1 MAPTVLS
8 EGPAVPVKLCA
19 LYLTMSERSE
29 LRRDVSE
36 RSCCAVRRLLPA
48 AGPRRIDVRGDVK
61 LGLAAVALMAVC
73 CGGPVFLS
81 LLASG
86 AALGALGSVWSGGCL
101 LLPVSGALLI
111 AGRGSA

>member
-1 MAPTVLS
+1 M
-8 EGPAVPVKLCA
+8 
-19 LYLTMSERSE
+19 
-29 LRRDVSE
+29 RD
-36 RSCCAVRRLLPA
+36 
-48 AGPRRIDVRGDVK
+48 DVK

-86 AALGALGSVWSGGCL
+86 AALGALGSVWSGGRL

-111 AGRGSA
+111 AAVAWLRLRRYAQTGPRPATRPRRRKDRIGRAEAAHEQHVEG